1 MARNAD
7 YIPVKMPTL
16 KQMERMIFFEMMS
29 DHMMMSLGAA
39 RPPHRFGDYSDEVPC
54 VDIPEFDQAAELPF
68 NPQADADK
76 RETDRT
82 AARSRLADDV
92 DPTSR

>member
-39 RPPHRFGDYSDEVPC
+39 RPPHR
-54 VDIPEFDQAAELPF
+54 
-68 NPQADADK
+68 
-76 RETDRT
+76 
-82 AARSRLADDV
+82 
-92 DPTSR
+92 